1 MVNSSS
7 ALANPHAARPT
18 TNAVFLDPS
27 GRRWR
32 RLRLVMVG
40 VVVAVLGLLAYAVPH
55 LYDTPALDS
64 RGDALGPELTSA
76 ETGEHVPLVGEGPL
90 VRVLEVRRE
99 GGVVNGYDPF
109 TRRLETTFSTA
120 QAQHIGDQG
129 YAIQRF
135 GYSATATKTM
145 SLTFD
150 DGPDPRWTPELLNV
164 LSANK
169 VPATFFATGTMIA
182 RHPEIIRREV
192 REGHAIAN
200 HSLTHTDV
208 SDTSRWR
215 ARTELVA
222 TDRVI
227 RAVTGQEVGYFRL
240 PYEGD
245 DEKTTQ
251 ATIDGILRA
260 QRYGYLVTSHDFD
273 TDDWAYASRE
283 RKGEIPLPPLTGQ
296 NITMLMHDGG
306 GEGRKLT
313 VDYVRRLIPYAKA
326 HGYTFQTMPQA
337 QPQLADRVS
346 TVRPTVWDQ
355 LTLKVVQA
363 IYVWP
368 SVVLQVLFL
377 FALASVILIGAVN
390 CLLAAHRHRSRA
402 RQEWPG
408 PGELQLP
415 VSVVIP
421 AYNEQDV
428 IRRTIASVLASQYP
442 LVEVLVV
449 DDGSTDSTAD
459 AVREMARRNP
469 RVVLIRQANSGK
481 ASALNHGLSRARGD
495 YIVTLDA
502 DTNLTPTTVGNMIR
516 HFAVDADGRLGAVA
530 GVVGVGNRERNVLTR
545 WQALEYLTQ
554 IGVERAAQDAM
565 RAITIVPGACAAWR
579 KDAVLAVGGYSDLT
593 LAEDCDL
600 SLSLQRA
607 GWLVTQDDE
616 AIAFTEVPDNV
627 DALLAQRT
635 RWVFGTLQAVYKHR
649 AMLFRRRYGL
659 LGWYVLPSYVLSI
672 VVPIVFLPFVAFM
685 GVRAAQEQ
693 GVTIVL
699 AYFMLFLVAHLGVA
713 VVGCLLMHERSHH
726 LPLVPVYRVVYEPL
740 RAYLLYTCVYM
751 AVRGV
756 RAGWNKLARTG
767 AVDTRV
773 IRAITPQPLPIP
785 QPLGTPQ
792 PLAAA
797 SRGLAHDDAGHCGP
811 RAAAPHPAAPP
822 GRPGRRHLTT
832 SQAAHVRLLGPLA
845 LVGLVGY
852 QAVGWAGISL
862 ALPSLPILAAVAVRW
877 SRHRLTAH
885 PSTRGQCWEARPPS
899 ARAAV
904 GAGTR
909 GRPRDARAR
918 LDVRR
923 PARDRLRAHL
933 ADGAAVAGPP
943 LGPARQRVGH
953 RLDDATV
960 VPVGLPVARAGHPR
974 PAVALPQ
981 VAATDGCAAT
991 HQPAGHHRQCV
1002 DPVGSQR
1009 RGAAE
1014 PDGVR
1019 AGVAGRLCPPRQQDS
1034 RPPAAARSR
1043 DRARAHG
1050 DRAVLRAHPPGPR
1063 VRLGH
1068 HRHPARAL
1076 ALGHGGRPAPA
1087 APRWSRV
1094 GPGSTPAARSRPR
1107 RGQRADGDHLP
1118 VDQPRHHAR
1127 RPGHRRCPCH
1137 AGRGRDGC
1145 AGAPPADRPEW
1156 APGRAGRAPARSG
1169 RGPGLPT

>member
-7 ALANPHAARPT
+7 ALTNPHAARPT
-18 TNAVFLDPS
+18 TNAVFQDPS

-55 LYDTPALDS
+55 LYDTPALDV
-64 RGDALGPELTSA
+64 RGDSLGPELTSA

-99 GGVVNGYDPF
+99 GGQVNGYDPF

-120 QAQHIGDQG
+120 EAQHIGDQG

-135 GYSATATKTM
+135 GYSVTATKTI

-192 REGHAIAN
+192 REGHAVAN

-283 RKGEIPLPPLTGQ
+283 RKGEIPLPLLTGQ

-368 SVVLQVLFL
+368 SVVLQLLFL

-390 CLLAAHRHRSRA
+390 CLLAAHRHRRRA

-408 PGELQLP
+408 PGEKQLP

-428 IRRTIASVLASQYP
+428 IRRTIASVLSSQYP

-449 DDGSTDSTAD
+449 DDGSTDSTAE
-459 AVREMARRNP
+459 AVREMARHNP

-481 ASALNHGLSRARGD
+481 AGALNHGVSRARGD

-516 HFAVDADGRLGAVA
+516 HFAVDTDGRLGAVA
-530 GVVGVGNRERNVLTR
+530 GVVGVGNRERNLLTR

-579 KDAVLAVGGYSDLT
+579 KDAVVAVGGYSDVT

-767 AVDTRV
+767 AVDPRV

-792 PLAAA
+792 PL
-797 SRGLAHDDAGHCGP
+797 P
-811 RAAAPHPAAPP
+811 IP
-822 GRPGRRHLTT
+822 
-832 SQAAHVRLLGPLA
+832 QPLA
-845 LVGLVGY
+845 AGL
-852 QAVGWAGISL
+852 
-862 ALPSLPILAAVAVRW
+862 
-877 SRHRLTAH
+877 
-885 PSTRGQCWEARPPS
+885 E
-899 ARAAV
+899 
-904 GAGTR
+904 
-909 GRPRDARAR
+909 
-918 LDVRR
+918 
-923 PARDRLRAHL
+923 
-933 ADGAAVAGPP
+933 
-943 LGPARQRVGH
+943 
-953 RLDDATV
+953 
-960 VPVGLPVARAGHPR
+960 
-974 PAVALPQ
+974 
-981 VAATDGCAAT
+981 
-991 HQPAGHHRQCV
+991 
-1002 DPVGSQR
+1002 
-1009 RGAAE
+1009 
-1014 PDGVR
+1014 
-1019 AGVAGRLCPPRQQDS
+1019 
-1034 RPPAAARSR
+1034 
-1043 DRARAHG
+1043 
-1050 DRAVLRAHPPGPR
+1050 
-1063 VRLGH
+1063 
-1068 HRHPARAL
+1068 
-1076 ALGHGGRPAPA
+1076 
-1087 APRWSRV
+1087 
-1094 GPGSTPAARSRPR
+1094 RSRP
-1107 RGQRADGDHLP
+1107 
-1118 VDQPRHHAR
+1118 
-1127 RPGHRRCPCH
+1127 
-1137 AGRGRDGC
+1137 
-1145 AGAPPADRPEW
+1145 
-1156 APGRAGRAPARSG
+1156 
-1169 RGPGLPT
+1169 

>member
-530 GVVGVGNRERNVLTR
+530 G
-545 WQALEYLTQ
+545 
-554 IGVERAAQDAM
+554 
-565 RAITIVPGACAAWR
+565 
-579 KDAVLAVGGYSDLT
+579 
-593 LAEDCDL
+593 
-600 SLSLQRA
+600 
-607 GWLVTQDDE
+607 
-616 AIAFTEVPDNV
+616 
-627 DALLAQRT
+627 
-635 RWVFGTLQAVYKHR
+635 
-649 AMLFRRRYGL
+649 
-659 LGWYVLPSYVLSI
+659 
-672 VVPIVFLPFVAFM
+672 
-685 GVRAAQEQ
+685 
-693 GVTIVL
+693 
-699 AYFMLFLVAHLGVA
+699 
-713 VVGCLLMHERSHH
+713 
-726 LPLVPVYRVVYEPL
+726 
-740 RAYLLYTCVYM
+740 
-751 AVRGV
+751 GV
-756 RAGWNKLARTG
+756 RAGKQAGGRCGPGSRASWRHPGQRAPSDQRPGHLCRRRRHRGQGLRDRASRRRCRWPVRRTAR
-767 AVDTRV
+767 
-773 IRAITPQPLPIP
+773 
-785 QPLGTPQ
+785 
-792 PLAAA
+792 AA
-797 SRGLAHDDAGHCGP
+797 SPPTTSSAVPSRYRGTQGTAIVRAPAGDARRPPPGSPPATSSATAATRGTRSADCQPSDDAARPAISSGAISADSSAHVFA
-811 RAAAPHPAAPP
+811 RANRVSASAPP
-822 GRPGRRHLTT
+822 G
-832 SQAAHVRLLGPLA
+832 
-845 LVGLVGY
+845 
-852 QAVGWAGISL
+852 
-862 ALPSLPILAAVAVRW
+862 
-877 SRHRLTAH
+877 
-885 PSTRGQCWEARPPS
+885 C
-899 ARAAV
+899 
-904 GAGTR
+904 
-909 GRPRDARAR
+909 RAR
-918 LDVRR
+918 
-923 PARDRLRAHL
+923 
-933 ADGAAVAGPP
+933 
-943 LGPARQRVGH
+943 
-953 RLDDATV
+953 
-960 VPVGLPVARAGHPR
+960 
-974 PAVALPQ
+974 
-981 VAATDGCAAT
+981 C
-991 HQPAGHHRQCV
+991 
-1002 DPVGSQR
+1002 
-1009 RGAAE
+1009 
-1014 PDGVR
+1014 
-1019 AGVAGRLCPPRQQDS
+1019 
-1034 RPPAAARSR
+1034 
-1043 DRARAHG
+1043 
-1050 DRAVLRAHPPGPR
+1050 
-1063 VRLGH
+1063 
-1068 HRHPARAL
+1068 
-1076 ALGHGGRPAPA
+1076 
-1087 APRWSRV
+1087 
-1094 GPGSTPAARSRPR
+1094 
-1107 RGQRADGDHLP
+1107 
-1118 VDQPRHHAR
+1118 
-1127 RPGHRRCPCH
+1127 
-1137 AGRGRDGC
+1137 
-1145 AGAPPADRPEW
+1145 
-1156 APGRAGRAPARSG
+1156 
-1169 RGPGLPT
+1169 